1 MTLCV
6 GTKESKDATSQL
18 GAPFDGVYP
27 GRPTPSSVLGE
38 AGLRVTLFFFWL
50 LYSDSFRKEM
60 NMRTLVTLILFVA
73 SVAIGQ
79 TTYQLPFASSGNT
92 IELAVANTAALGV
105 AGVRVNATNVPTWL
119 KFAGL
124 EQKVGMLKPQQEA
137 PATFSFSV
145 DKMAPVKQNQ
155 TLKFVISAPTGET
168 WTKEITIAVSSPE
181 KFEVFQNYPNP
192 FNPSTTISYQLTANS
207 KVNLKIFNMLGQE
220 VASLV
225 DGDRLAGYH
234 QEVWDATR
242 CSSGVYVYQLVASD
256 DHGMKQ
262 VARKRM
268 MLLK

>member
-1 MTLCV
+1 MTMKLS
-6 GTKESKDATSQL
+6 T
-18 GAPFDGVYP
+18 
-27 GRPTPSSVLGE
+27 
-38 AGLRVTLFFFWL
+38 VTIL
-50 LYSDSFRKEM
+50 L
-60 NMRTLVTLILFVA
+60 LLLA
-73 SVAIGQ
+73 SLMQCGMAQ
-79 TTYQLPFASSGNT
+79 TTGVNASPAPSAQVYSIPFASDGNT
-92 IELAVANTAALGV
+92 IEITVANTAALAVSGV
-105 AGVRVNATNVPTWL
+105 KVNATNVPTWL

-137 PATFSFSV
+137 PAIFSFSV
-145 DKMAPVKQNQ
+145 DKLAPVKQNQ

-168 WTKEITIAVSSPE
+168 WTKEITVTVASPE

-192 FNPSTTISYQLTANS
+192 FNPSTTICYQLTANS

-256 DHGMKQ
+256 DHGTKQ

>member
-1 MTLCV
+1 MKMRIGTATL
-6 GTKESKDATSQL
+6 
-18 GAPFDGVYP
+18 
-27 GRPTPSSVLGE
+27 
-38 AGLRVTLFFFWL
+38 L
-50 LYSDSFRKEM
+50 L
-60 NMRTLVTLILFVA
+60 LLLA
-73 SVAIGQ
+73 SLMQCGIAQ
-79 TTYQLPFASSGNT
+79 TTPNNTGPASGPQVYAIPFASNGNT
-92 IELAVANTAALGV
+92 IEITVANTAAIAVSGV
-105 AGVRVNATNVPTWL
+105 KVTATNVPTWL
-119 KFAGL
+119 KIAGM
-124 EQKVGMLKPQQEA
+124 EQKVGLLKPQQEV

-168 WTKEITIAVSSPE
+168 WIKEITIAVSPPE

-207 KVNLKIFNMLGQE
+207 RVNLKVYNMLGQE
-220 VASLV
+220 VTSLV

-242 CSSGVYVYQLVASD
+242 CSSGVYVYQLIAMD
-256 DHGMKQ
+256 EHGTKQ

>member
-1 MTLCV
+1 MRLGTL
-6 GTKESKDATSQL
+6 TFLLLLLASLMQL
-18 GAPFDGVYP
+18 GMAQITGTNAGPAPSAQVY
-27 GRPTPSSVLGE
+27 S
-38 AGLRVTLFFFWL
+38 
-50 LYSDSFRKEM
+50 
-60 NMRTLVTLILFVA
+60 I
-73 SVAIGQ
+73 
-79 TTYQLPFASSGNT
+79 PFASEGNT
-92 IELAVANTAALGV
+92 IEITVANTAALAV
-105 AGVRVNATNVPTWL
+105 AGVKITATNVPTWL

-124 EQKVGMLKPQQEA
+124 EQKVGLLKPQQEA

-220 VASLV
+220 VALLV

-234 QEVWDATR
+234 QEVWDARQTAGGLAGR
-242 CSSGVYVYQLVASD
+242 LSSGVYVYQLVASD
-256 DHGMKQ
+256 DHGTKQ

-268 MLLK
+268 MVLK

>member
-1 MTLCV
+1 MRIGTITLVLLLLASLMQCGMAQTT
-6 GTKESKDATSQL
+6 GTNASPA
-18 GAPFDGVYP
+18 
-27 GRPTPSSVLGE
+27 SSVQ
-38 AGLRVTLFFFWL
+38 V
-50 LYSDSFRKEM
+50 YS
-60 NMRTLVTLILFVA
+60 I
-73 SVAIGQ
+73 
-79 TTYQLPFASSGNT
+79 PFASEGNT
-92 IELAVANTAALGV
+92 IEITVANTAALAVSGV
-105 AGVRVNATNVPTWL
+105 KVTATNVPTWL

-168 WTKEITIAVSSPE
+168 WTKEITVTVASPE

-242 CSSGVYVYQLVASD
+242 CSSGVYVYQVIASD
-256 DHGMKQ
+256 DHGTKQ